1 MADEEELVLW
11 LRMMVAKWVWSVGPR
26 ITSQKNIC
34 RQTSLQAEMGL
45 VLLQYTAPISQ
56 KFCTISALLSFK
68 TPDDMCLETRRSVKE
83 ANNGRA
89 WVIEPEGINK
99 DLNDLFRDKNTCL
112 S

>member
-1 MADEEELVLW
+1 M
-11 LRMMVAKWVWSVGPR
+11 AKWVWSVGPR

-34 RQTSLQAEMGL
+34 CQTSLQAEMGL
-45 VLLQYTAPISQ
+45 VLLQYTAPMYFPKVLHHLKTQ
-56 KFCTISALLSFK
+56 LSFK

-89 WVIEPEGINK
+89 WVVEPKGFNK
-99 DLNDLFRDKNTCL
+99 DLNDLFRDKNTCQ

>member
-11 LRMMVAKWVWSVGPR
+11 LRTIVAEWFGLVGPR

-34 RQTSLQAEMGL
+34 CQTSLQAEMGL
-45 VLLQYTAPISQ
+45 VLLRYTAPISQ
-56 KFCTISALLSFK
+56 KFCIISAQLSFK

-89 WVIEPEGINK
+89 WVVEPKGFNK
-99 DLNDLFRDKNTCL
+99 DLNDLFRYKNTCL